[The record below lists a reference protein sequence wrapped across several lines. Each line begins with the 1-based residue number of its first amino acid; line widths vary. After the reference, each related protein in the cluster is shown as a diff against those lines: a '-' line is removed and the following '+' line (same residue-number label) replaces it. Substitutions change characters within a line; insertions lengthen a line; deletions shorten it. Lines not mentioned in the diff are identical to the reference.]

1 MHFSVMFFSSLAL
14 GQGAGAYNLLLD
26 VARLADSGNFAGIWT
41 PERHFH
47 TFGGLFPNPAITS
60 AALATITDRI
70 QLRAGSLISPLHH
83 TIRIAEDWS
92 MIDNL
97 SNGRVA
103 VSFGTGWNVN
113 DFIFYPE
120 RFSTRYQLMYDQID
134 AVQRL
139 WKGERLIFKN
149 TYDKDI
155 EVELFPRPVQG
166 ELPIWITSSGKA
178 STFVEAGTRQANLL
192 THLAGQNLKQLG
204 EKIAQYRIAKEK
216 GDDGSKPGVVSLLVH
231 TFLDETVDAATSKAR
246 PALRSYLKSAIE
258 LEYRAAA
265 GGGPVSG
272 GRRAPVGFDASSLTD
287 ELLDLTVDRYL
298 NGQSLIGTPDS
309 VLPFIDEF
317 KRAGVD
323 ELACLIDFG
332 IDDGETI
339 RSLQRLS
346 GLASRF

>member
-120 RFSTRYQLMYDQID
+120 RFS
-134 AVQRL
+134 
-139 WKGERLIFKN
+139 
-149 TYDKDI
+149 
-155 EVELFPRPVQG
+155 
-166 ELPIWITSSGKA
+166 
-178 STFVEAGTRQANLL
+178 
-192 THLAGQNLKQLG
+192 
-204 EKIAQYRIAKEK
+204 
-216 GDDGSKPGVVSLLVH
+216 
-231 TFLDETVDAATSKAR
+231 
-246 PALRSYLKSAIE
+246 
-258 LEYRAAA
+258 
-265 GGGPVSG
+265 
-272 GRRAPVGFDASSLTD
+272 
-287 ELLDLTVDRYL
+287 
-298 NGQSLIGTPDS
+298 
-309 VLPFIDEF
+309 
-317 KRAGVD
+317 
-323 ELACLIDFG
+323 
-332 IDDGETI
+332 
-339 RSLQRLS
+339 
-346 GLASRF
+346 